1 MLVRVTAGGQ
11 RGAERRRSLA
21 AARAENARGVVRV
34 RGSAADQERAFLGAG
49 AGARSCLR
57 LWGILES
64 AMRPIVVC
72 PFQRCEPPKGA
83 SCDREHVYSAGIALL
98 FLCCCRHHHRAASQP
113 ACHPPAC
120 KPASLCT
127 CSACATHLTSP
138 CFAARPPAHSAR
150 ILSDRPPHLQRRSA
164 HCSDTAANF
173 VQSVRGS
180 RWCPA
185 PTGTLSAI
193 SAPLIQN

>member
-120 KPASLCT
+120 KPLHVLRLRNTPHVTVFRRAPSRSLSPYPQRPPSASPTSLCT
-127 CSACATHLTSP
+127 LLRHRSQFRAK
-138 CFAARPPAHSAR
+138 RPRKPVVS
-150 ILSDRPPHLQRRSA
+150 
-164 HCSDTAANF
+164 
-173 VQSVRGS
+173 GS
-180 RWCPA
+180 HRHPKCH
-185 PTGTLSAI
+185 
-193 SAPLIQN
+193 